1 MIIISLSLKMA
12 LACLK
17 TFPLKVLFL
26 LTLLQEAAPES
37 TGFSLKLFPWDSP
50 NSPFYHPNLTQT
62 RKIQMMVISSNATA
76 LSRLPGNGTVYAKA
90 IQIPVKNQAL
100 RYTVKI
106 RIGSPATEVTLLLD
120 TGSGPIW
127 TQCQQSKYYFNPKKS
142 RTYKA
147 LPCEHPVCQNGKKSC
162 KCIKGTCVCRQSY
175 GFAGGKIQHIDAV
188 LSSDS
193 FTLPVKNNGVRTF
206 SNMIFGCS
214 SRSPVFSGIL
224 GLDKLPVSLISQ
236 VRNEVQGRYSYCLHD
251 GDSYLRFGNDI
262 PRVRKD
268 AKTTTILYPDQPT
281 LFLDLKDISVDQKPL
296 GLSPV
301 LFSYE
306 QGGFFVDTGAQFT
319 VIKKQAYDKVID
331 AFANYY
337 NVPQPGILCIGLIP
351 GEVSILGALQQRNTR
366 FVFDINANTL
376 KGTQETGGLHLNPV
390 TNLDEIEF
398 RVQHQEKF
406 RYSVDVK
413 IGTPGNVVKLLLDTG
428 SGFIWTQ
435 CSQTAYRPFSSE
447 TYKRWL
453 ATIVFALK
461 DMQMYQKPV
470 CLRHQIWIKW
480 LQIYTKMF
488 SRYVSLTWL
497 WTIKAGYR
505 FWLLKPATPQS
516 LWGLGIGQN
525 TDISIGGQRLGL
537 SPSLFSLKN
546 GGVFMDTGIQ
556 YTVLT
561 RKAYDKVNRAF
572 QRYFKGKLKK
582 IDGIHQNLQPC
593 YKLTPGFNDY
603 PTMTFHFDGADYE
616 AEYTHIKDE
625 SSRITCTAVL
635 PGKRTIIGALQQWNT
650 RFMFDI
656 NKNLLKFYRDDCAG

>member
-1 MIIISLSLKMA
+1 MA

-17 TFPLKVLFL
+17 TFPLEVLFL
-26 LTLLQEAAPES
+26 LTLFQVAALES

-62 RKIQMMVISSNATA
+62 LKIQMMVISSNATA
-76 LSRLPGNGTVYAKA
+76 FSRLPGNGTVYANA

-127 TQCQQSKYYFNPKKS
+127 TLCQQSKYYFNPKKS

-147 LPCEHPVCQNGKKSC
+147 LP
-162 KCIKGTCVCRQSY
+162 
-175 GFAGGKIQHIDAV
+175 F
-188 LSSDS
+188 
-193 FTLPVKNNGVRTF
+193 KNNGVRTF

-214 SRSPVFSGIL
+214 SRSPIFSGIL

-262 PRVRKD
+262 PRVGKD

-281 LFLDLKDISVDQKPL
+281 LFLDLKDISVDQKRL

-319 VIKKQAYDKVID
+319 VIKKQAYDKVIE

-337 NVPQPGILCIGLIP
+337 NGRLKRVNGKAYHLDLCYKHISTLKSYASMTFHLEGADYVTMNLYVVPQPGILCIGLIP
-351 GEVSILGALQQRNTR
+351 GECCIQHGECYKPEETN
-366 FVFDINANTL
+366 DL
-376 KGTQETGGLHLNPV
+376 KFIIASRKWDWSKFFMPEFFSSFGLSHCS
-390 TNLDEIEF
+390 TE
-398 RVQHQEKF
+398 HQEKF

-413 IGTPGNVVKLLLDTG
+413 IGTPGNVVKLLLD
-428 SGFIWTQ
+428 
-435 CSQTAYRPFSSE
+435 
-447 TYKRWL
+447 
-453 ATIVFALK
+453 
-461 DMQMYQKPV
+461 
-470 CLRHQIWIKW
+470 
-480 LQIYTKMF
+480 
-488 SRYVSLTWL
+488 
-497 WTIKAGYR
+497 
-505 FWLLKPATPQS
+505 
-516 LWGLGIGQN
+516 

-561 RKAYDKVNRAF
+561 RKAYDKVNRSF

-616 AEYTHIKDE
+616 AEYTHVKDE
-625 SSRITCTAVL
+625 SSRVTCTAVL